1 MQVVVA
7 ICFLALASLGRAVTL
22 ELSFDQ
28 QSFTINTSGSFRLY
42 GDIPINSI
50 GWSSDSSGITSYT
63 FGTNYRGANTANL
76 PNDFYFT
83 LDSYDATG
91 FAIRDNIT
99 SPVLPN
105 THALRLQIFNKEP
118 EIQLYVGPNPTASSA
133 PFLSATVNVTGFF
146 TVNSSV
152 NPGQSPVS
160 QGMTFANLAGTYQP
174 GPNDQPG
181 EALTITIVPEPSTL
195 ALLTLAALPLV
206 LRRRKTS

>member
-1 MQVVVA
+1 MKVLPV
-7 ICFLALASLGRAVTL
+7 ICLLSLTSLGRPATL
-22 ELSFDQ
+22 ELTFDQ
-28 QSFTINTSGSFRLY
+28 QNFTINTSGSFRLY
-42 GDIPINSI
+42 GEIPMNGI

-76 PNDFYFT
+76 PNNYYFT

-91 FAIRDNIT
+91 FAVRDGIT

-105 THALRLQIFNKEP
+105 TRALWLQIFNREP
-118 EIQLYVGPNPTASSA
+118 VIQLYVGPNPTASSA
-133 PFLSATVNVTGFF
+133 PFLSATVDVTGFF

-152 NPGQSPVS
+152 NSGQSPFS

-174 GPNDQPG
+174 GPYDQPG

-195 ALLTLAALPLV
+195 TLLTLATLPLL
-206 LRRRKTS
+206 LRRRKIS